1 MPIMSFI
8 KDQFQKSFVRSTPWF
23 RFSRKEDFKV
33 VATSPKYFAAI
44 DQLKKNLN
52 SYNHIS
58 CLKYFKSIRIV
69 IDYYIRIE
77 TYSRTHITIWLIV
90 T

>member
-1 MPIMSFI
+1 MK
-8 KDQFQKSFVRSTPWF
+8 KDQFRKSFVRGTQTLGF
-23 RFSRKEDFKV
+23 KFSRKESFKV

-44 DQLKKNLN
+44 DQVKKSLPFHNR
-52 SYNHIS
+52 IF
-58 CLKYFKSIRIV
+58 CLKNFKSIRIV

-77 TYSRTHITIWLIV
+77 TYSRTHIIIWLIV